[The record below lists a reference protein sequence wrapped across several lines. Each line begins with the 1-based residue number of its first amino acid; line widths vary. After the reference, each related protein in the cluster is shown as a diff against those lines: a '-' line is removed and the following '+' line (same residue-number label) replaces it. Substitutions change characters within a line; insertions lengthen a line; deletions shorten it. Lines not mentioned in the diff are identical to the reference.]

1 MTGSKGWHS
10 ADVWSRP
17 IEVDGN
23 TARQLQV
30 PDSFLSS
37 VGGADGDLVVS
48 NTYGT
53 WPASPVNRPLGT
65 QTLWLKIP
73 IGTKVGDDLSST
85 SEWHRPA
92 EIACDSTDDVLE
104 SYYDTLR
111 FVEGTEHQ
119 PGLRSPQLGAIHAV
133 LGYWTTKRL
142 TPATV
147 VMPTGTGK
155 TDTMLGLLVAARPER
170 LLVVVPS
177 DALRE
182 QIGGAFSRLGVLQKL
197 GVVAPTAKRP
207 VVGRLMHGFTSVE
220 NAIQFANACNVVVAT
235 PSALQASS
243 SEVVAEFLSS
253 FSHLF
258 VDEAHHVAAR
268 SWSRIRDEFGSKRVV
283 QFTATPFREDGKHL
297 QGTIIYSFPLRE
309 AQSQNLFSQ
318 IDFTSV
324 VDFENPDRA
333 LATTALARLRKDLD
347 AGYDHVLM
355 ARVQTVSRAKEI
367 SELYSGLAADLGVVV
382 TYSALAASKKNA
394 AVEALKSRTAR
405 IVVCVDML
413 GEGFDLP
420 ALKVAA
426 VHEPHKSLGVTLQ
439 FVGRFART
447 STGGDFGAASL
458 FVARTELESDPR
470 LRRLYAEDADWNLIL
485 RDVSENAVDAQSA
498 ISDFEQG
505 FGNSPDEVAIQS
517 LMPKMSTVVYRT
529 ATFEWD
535 PFAVVGY
542 FGEDNFLTT
551 PIGYN
556 AQAGVAWFV
565 LRRRSQVKWA
575 QLETVE
581 EVTFEL
587 YVLYFDS
594 ARRLLYINNSANDGV
609 FEGLA
614 AATAGEGA
622 VRFNGTE
629 VYRVMA
635 DVQRLVP
642 TNVGV
647 LDSRSHFRR
656 FSMHVGSDVTAS
668 FTAAE
673 AGTKTQT
680 NISGTGYREGD
691 RVSISASQKGRIW
704 SHAAATS
711 LKQWCDWRDTVGTKL
726 LDDTITIE
734 HVIGNF
740 IMPQPLTGRPEGVL
754 LGLEWPWEL
763 HTQNA
768 ETMRLKYQERTFE
781 AVYCDLNP
789 DTASS
794 TGPFQFSV
802 ANEAWQVRYEIRIS
816 QDGALEYHCLEV
828 EDIEVVRPR
837 STLLLSEWLNINDL
851 LLILSNDRII
861 ENGLL
866 YQPRWERP
874 PFDPMNLQTIDWT
887 GTNLRIESQTSAKI
901 PESVQRRAIDHL
913 LQESGDEQWTVI
925 LDDDGSGEIADIVA
939 LRIDDDGL
947 LVRLIHC
954 KYSAENDPGA
964 RIDDLYEV
972 CGQAQKSV
980 AWRRNDLNPF
990 FRELG
995 RRAQRKYQRT
1005 GVDPFEAGDATALL
1019 RLQANAQVLSRRME
1033 VFIVQP
1039 GLSQAKASSQQLD
1052 LLAACQSYL
1061 RTTINA
1067 PLTIW
1072 CSP

>member
-1 MTGSKGWHS
+1 
-10 ADVWSRP
+10 
-17 IEVDGN
+17 
-23 TARQLQV
+23 
-30 PDSFLSS
+30 
-37 VGGADGDLVVS
+37 
-48 NTYGT
+48 
-53 WPASPVNRPLGT
+53 
-65 QTLWLKIP
+65 
-73 IGTKVGDDLSST
+73 
-85 SEWHRPA
+85 
-92 EIACDSTDDVLE
+92 
-104 SYYDTLR
+104 
-111 FVEGTEHQ
+111 
-119 PGLRSPQLGAIHAV
+119 
-133 LGYWTTKRL
+133 
-142 TPATV
+142 
-147 VMPTGTGK
+147 
-155 TDTMLGLLVAARPER
+155 
-170 LLVVVPS
+170 
-177 DALRE
+177 
-182 QIGGAFSRLGVLQKL
+182 
-197 GVVAPTAKRP
+197 
-207 VVGRLMHGFTSVE
+207 MHGFTSVE
-220 NAIQFANACNVVVAT
+220 NAIQFADACNVVVAT
-235 PSALQASS
+235 PAALHASS
-243 SEVVAEFLSS
+243 QEVISEFLSG

-268 SWSRIRDEFGSKRVV
+268 SWSRIRDEFGNKRVV

-333 LATTALARLRKDLD
+333 LAIAALERLRTDIE

-355 ARVQTVSRAKEI
+355 ARVQKVVRAKEI
-367 SELYSGLAADLGVVV
+367 FELYSSLAGDLGVVV
-382 TYSALAASKKNA
+382 TYSALAASKKRA
-394 AVEALKSRTAR
+394 GVEALKNRTAR

-426 VHEPHKSLGVTLQ
+426 VHEPHRSLGVTLQ
-439 FVGRFART
+439 FIGRFART

-458 FVARTELESDPR
+458 YVARTELEADPR
-470 LRRLYAEDADWNLIL
+470 LRRLYAEDADWNTVL
-485 RDVSENAVDAQSA
+485 RDVSENAVDAQRE
-498 ISDFEQG
+498 ISEFEQG

-517 LMPKMSTVVYRT
+517 LMPKMSTVVYLTT
-529 ATFEWD
+529 AFDWN
-535 PFAVVGY
+535 PFAVVDY
-542 FGEDNFLTT
+542 FGEGNFLTL

-565 LRRRSQVKWA
+565 LQRRSQVRWA

-614 AATAGEGA
+614 AAVVGEGA

-656 FSMHVGSDVTAS
+656 FSMHVGSDVTES
-668 FTAAE
+668 FTEAE

-680 NISGTGYREGD
+680 NISGTGYREGE

-711 LKQWCDWRDTVGTKL
+711 LKQWCDWCDTVGTKL

-734 HVIGNF
+734 HIIGNF

-754 LGLEWPWEL
+754 LALEWPWDL

-768 ETMRLKYQERTFE
+768 ETMRLKYEDRTFE
-781 AVYCDLNP
+781 AVYCDLIP
-789 DTASS
+789 DTTSS
-794 TGPFQFSV
+794 TGPFQFSI
-802 ANEAWQVRYEIRIS
+802 ANEAWEARYELLIDT
-816 QDGALEYHCLEV
+816 DGNFEYRCV
-828 EDIEVVRPR
+828 EGEEIVVVRPR
-837 STLLLSEWLNINDL
+837 SELLLSAWLNANGL
-851 LLILSNDRII
+851 LLILSDDRII
-861 ENGLL
+861 DNGLL

-874 PFDPMNLQTIDWT
+874 PFDPTSLLTIDWT
-887 GTNLRIESQTSAKI
+887 GTNLKIESQTATKI
-901 PESVQRRAIDHL
+901 GESIQRRAIDHL
-913 LQESGDEQWTVI
+913 LQGGGSEQWSVV

-939 LRIDDDGL
+939 LRIDDEGL

-964 RIDDLYEV
+964 RVDDLYEV

-980 AWRRNDLNPF
+980 AWRRSDHYPF

-995 RRAQRKYQRT
+995 RRAQRKHQRT
-1005 GVDPFEAGDATALL
+1005 GVNPFEVGDAAGLL
-1019 RLQANAQVLSRRME
+1019 RLQANAQVLRRRME

-1039 GLSQAKASSQQLD
+1039 GLSRARVSPQQLD

-1067 PLTIW
+1067 PLTVW
-1072 CSP
+1072 CSA